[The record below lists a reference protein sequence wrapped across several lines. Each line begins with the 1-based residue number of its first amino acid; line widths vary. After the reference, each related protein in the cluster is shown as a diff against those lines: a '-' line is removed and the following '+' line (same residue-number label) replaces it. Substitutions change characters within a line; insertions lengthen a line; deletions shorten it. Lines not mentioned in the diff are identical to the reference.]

1 MRFVDA
7 LRDDAGDQLADRAAH
22 HAGLAE
28 GGEHLVDVVQEVLA
42 RAHHK
47 HAGAFESAAVRV
59 QQVGGAVQRHGRLAG
74 AGAALHH
81 EGAGEIGADDPVLLG
96 LDCGHDVGHLAGAS
110 RAQRRQ
116 QRAFAGQ
123 RALLAR
129 RVHMRRMHV
138 EHLVFDAGHG
148 AEMQCDVA
156 AHHDVAV
163 V

>member
-7 LRDDAGDQLADRAAH
+7 LCDDAGDQLADRAAH

-110 RAQRRQ
+110 
-116 QRAFAGQ
+116 
-123 RALLAR
+123 
-129 RVHMRRMHV
+129 
-138 EHLVFDAGHG
+138 
-148 AEMQCDVA
+148 
-156 AHHDVAV
+156 
-163 V
+163 